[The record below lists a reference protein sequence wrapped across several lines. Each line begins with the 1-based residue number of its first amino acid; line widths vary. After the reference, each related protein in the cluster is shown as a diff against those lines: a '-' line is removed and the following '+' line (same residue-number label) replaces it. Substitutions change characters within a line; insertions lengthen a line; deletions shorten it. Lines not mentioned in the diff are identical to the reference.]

1 MIAKIDSIPTKLLAD
16 KFFVLWHKGEDF
28 LDGKH

>member
-1 MIAKIDSIPTKLLAD
+1 MISKIDFMPIELLAD